1 VSLAVLASEA
11 STSSDDFAS
20 FEVPLWI
27 WAAFLAFVTVLLV
40 ADLLLVHRK
49 PHAPTI
55 KEAAV
60 ESAVWISIGVA
71 FTGVVFAW
79 HGGGAAGEY
88 ISGYLIEKSLSVD
101 NVFVWSLIMSYF
113 AVPRAYQFRVLF
125 WGVFGALVL
134 RFVFIFAG
142 IALLEQFEWMLFVFG
157 GFLVFTAAR
166 MVRHDD
172 GEVHPEQNPALRLL
186 RRVIPSTSEYDGQR
200 MFVRHRGRW
209 LATPLLAVLIVIETS
224 DVVFAVDS
232 IPAILAVSREQ
243 FIVFSSNAFAI
254 LGLRALYFL
263 LADLRDRFHYLQQ
276 GLAVILAFVGV
287 KMIIT
292 EWVHLRTELSLGVI
306 AGVLTVAI
314 VASIKRPLP
323 EKPDEDEPVPVMT
336 AFGSGEPLPPAG
348 GTNGA
353 DAAGGPPAN
362 GSAFGATAVGSNG
375 TSSSNDAPPG
385 DQSGSSSRWSRRRSS
400 ADKP

>member
-1 VSLAVLASEA
+1 MSPSSLAVLAQES
-11 STSSDDFAS
+11 SSDGNFAS
-20 FEVPLWI
+20 FDVAPWI
-27 WAAFLAFVTVLLV
+27 WVAFLAFVTLLLV

-49 PHAPTI
+49 PHAPTT

-71 FTGVVFAW
+71 FTGVIFAW
-79 HGGGAAGEY
+79 HGGQAATEY

-101 NVFVWSLIMSYF
+101 NVFVWALIMSYF

-125 WGVFGALVL
+125 WGIFGALVL

-142 IALLEQFEWMLFVFG
+142 VALLERFEWMLFVFG
-157 GFLVFTAAR
+157 AFLLFTAAR
-166 MVRHDD
+166 MLRHSDD
-172 GEVHPEQNPALRLL
+172 EEVHPEHNPVLRLV
-186 RRVIPSTSEYDGQR
+186 RRVIPSTSEYDGQK
-200 MFVRHRGRW
+200 MFTRHSGKL

-263 LADLRDRFHYLQQ
+263 LADLREKFSLLQQ

-287 KMIIT
+287 KMIVA
-292 EWVHLRTELSLGVI
+292 EWYHIPTPLSLGVI
-306 AGVLTVAI
+306 ALVLTVAI
-314 VASIKRPLP
+314 WLSIRKDARQHPAGLAVP
-323 EKPDEDEPVPVMT
+323 AGEDGVEVHTDAEADAGAPPAVPRNGTGAVGDGAAGT
-336 AFGSGEPLPPAG
+336 AGSAGPGNGSGAGVAGPDQPAG
-348 GTNGA
+348 RPH
-353 DAAGGPPAN
+353 D
-362 GSAFGATAVGSNG
+362 S
-375 TSSSNDAPPG
+375 
-385 DQSGSSSRWSRRRSS
+385 
-400 ADKP
+400 